1 MGECGRVLSHPGDHL
16 QIQERI
22 PKHER
27 LPLTKVLDVVHPVV
41 LGGGHTRPH
50 RLRAAREGVA
60 GRAGWSSSIQV
71 AWALVHADTN
81 VFSLLWH
88 LLAHEIAGSIV
99 LFPPWLCA
107 SHRPLGQPRTHVP
120 GGQGAV
126 FSGLGQVTQVLG
138 RGEGSRD
145 LRGQRVHPLRQGEPQ
160 QRGDIARYRPHT
172 LSTVCTP
179 LLIESTTYRPRGLNL
194 AQNGLDKATLGHD
207 AHSRVSLAQTR
218 QCHETGGH
226 ALLAPV
232 FALE

>member
-1 MGECGRVLSHPGDHL
+1 MGGWQPG
-16 QIQERI
+16 IQS
-22 PKHER
+22 PWS
-27 LPLTKVLDVVHPVV
+27 PVHIVT
-41 LGGGHTRPH
+41 HTI
-50 RLRAAREGVA
+50 AM
-60 GRAGWSSSIQV
+60 
-71 AWALVHADTN
+71 
-81 VFSLLWH
+81 LWH
-88 LLAHEIAGSIV
+88 LLAHEIAGSIA

-107 SHRPLGQPRTHVP
+107 SHHPPGQPRTHIP

-126 FSGLGQVTQVLG
+126 LSGLGQVTQVLG

-145 LRGQRVHPLRQGEPQ
+145 LRGQKIHPVRQGEPQ

-172 LSTVCTP
+172 LSTLYTP
-179 LLIESTTYRPRGLNL
+179 LLIVSTTHRPRGLNL

-232 FALE
+232 LTLE